1 MSLVTTPRNIP
12 NLFEEF
18 HVVTVDSIG
27 QTSANSFTCYLQT
40 PLHNVVQCRLLAAS
54 IHTLKTVQ
62 HVYVKIDELNTNF
75 NDRAAIAGVD
85 ATTGQGNISRVRG
98 AFASL
103 ISEETNHVGVGDQLL
118 AYKDNYM
125 VTAQYITPI
134 RTIDRLTV
142 SFLDENGNPIPNP
155 TAASEN
161 FLVLRFTCAK
171 TNL

>member
-18 HVVTVDSIG
+18 HTVTIDTIG
-27 QTSANSFTCYLQT
+27 QSANSFTCHLQA
-40 PLHNVVQCRLLAAS
+40 PIHNVVQARLLAAS

-62 HVYVKIDELNTNF
+62 HVYVKIDELKTNF
-75 NDRAAIAGVD
+75 NDRAFK
-85 ATTGQGNISRVRG
+85 TLKGQETLAVVRG

-103 ISEETNHVGVGDQLL
+103 ISEETDHTGEGDQVV

-125 VTAQYITPI
+125 VVSQYINPI
-134 RTIDRLTV
+134 RTIDRFTV
-142 SFLDENGNPIPNP
+142 TLLDENGALIPPP
-155 TAASEN
+155 TVASEN
-161 FLVLRFTCAK
+161 FLVVRFTCAK

>member
-12 NLFEEF
+12 NLLEEY

-27 QTSANSFTCYLQT
+27 QAAGNSFTCYLQT

-54 IHTLKTVQ
+54 IHTLKIVQ
-62 HVYVKIDELNTNF
+62 HVYVKIEELNTNF
-75 NDRAAIAGVD
+75 NDRAFM
-85 ATTGQGNISRVRG
+85 TLEGQESFARVRG

-103 ISEETNHVGVGDQLL
+103 ISEETSHVGVGDQVLT
-118 AYKDNYM
+118 YKDNYM
-125 VTAQYITPI
+125 VTTQYVNPI

-142 SFLDENGNPIPNP
+142 TLMDENGNLLPRPDV
-155 TAASEN
+155 AAEN

>member
-12 NLFEEF
+12 NLLEEF

-27 QTSANSFTCYLQT
+27 QSSANSFTCFLQT

-54 IHTLKTVQ
+54 IHTLSAVQ

-75 NDRAAIAGVD
+75 NDRAFKTLD
-85 ATTGQGNISRVRG
+85 GQESFAKVRG

-103 ISEETNHVGVGDQLL
+103 ISEAADHTSGGNQLI

-125 VTAQYITPI
+125 VTTQYINPL
-134 RTIDRLTV
+134 RSLDRLTV
-142 SFLDENGNPIPNP
+142 TILDENGNPIPNP
-155 TAASEN
+155 TVAGQN